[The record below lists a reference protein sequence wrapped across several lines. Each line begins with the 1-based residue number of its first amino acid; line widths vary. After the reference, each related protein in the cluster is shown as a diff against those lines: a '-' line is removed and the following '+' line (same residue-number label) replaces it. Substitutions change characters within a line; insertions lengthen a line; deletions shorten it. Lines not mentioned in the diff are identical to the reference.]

1 MFAHAQARGSQR
13 QRGNARR
20 SLLLIT
26 PNEQSVMT
34 QPYQAVPEQ
43 AFGALFEHSP
53 VPMLVSDALTLR
65 YLAVNQR
72 AIEEYGYTREELLGM
87 RVSDLRPSPLAR
99 HRKKDGTLI
108 DVEIVSQLVRLGDR
122 EVILAVATDITD
134 RLRAQQVQ
142 LSAERRAAEQIR
154 RSEERFALAA
164 RGTNDGLWDWDILQD
179 TQFVSPRF
187 VELLGY
193 REGEID
199 DTRSFITR
207 RLHPDDEVRQHT
219 ALMQHLEQQT
229 PYDVELRLATKDG
242 TYRWFR
248 VRGQAVFEPGGHP
261 VRMVGS
267 ATDMAERKLIE
278 RALLESE
285 QRFRSLIDNAAD
297 PILILS
303 KDGKLRYLSPANE
316 RALGYPASE
325 LVGTDGKLLMHP
337 DDRKRV
343 AKVFGALLEHPDQ
356 AGQAQ
361 YRLRHKDG
369 SWRTFSSV
377 ARNLIADRAISGIV
391 VNSRDITAQAALEE
405 QLRHSQ
411 KMEAVG
417 MLAGGVAHDFNNML
431 TAITS
436 FAEFISAQLPEGSK
450 IEADLAQI
458 RIAADRAVGLTRQLL
473 AFSRKQV
480 MQPRVLE
487 VNKLVGGLDQMLRR
501 LIGEDVE
508 LRTSLSDGLPAV
520 KADPSQLEQV
530 LVNLVVNARDAMPRG
545 GQLTIETECVLI
557 DEAVARNELE
567 VKPGRYLLIAVR
579 DTGIGIDAETQA
591 RIFEPFFTT
600 KTQGRGTGL
609 GLSTVYGVV
618 KQNGG
623 HIRVESALGQGTTF
637 KIYLPASDSLPTLA
651 ALPAREVGDLRGHE
665 TILVVEDEELV
676 RVAVR
681 TSLERLGYTVICAGD
696 GDEASILARA
706 HTGVI
711 DLLLTDVIMP
721 RQNGRQVADQLQIM
735 RPGLQV
741 IFMSGYAENAIVHHG
756 VLDENLEFLEKPFT
770 QTSLVRKIRQVLDRR
785 RMNA

>member
-1 MFAHAQARGSQR
+1 
-13 QRGNARR
+13 
-20 SLLLIT
+20 
-26 PNEQSVMT
+26 MT
-34 QPYQAVPEQ
+34 HPPDALPEQ
-43 AFGALFEHSP
+43 AFGELFEHSP
-53 VPMLVSDALTLR
+53 VPMLVFDALTLR

-72 AIEEYGYTREELLGM
+72 AIEEYGYSREELLGM
-87 RVSDLRPSPLAR
+87 QVTDLRPSALAK
-99 HRKKDGTLI
+99 HLKKDGTLI
-108 DVEIVSQLVRLGDR
+108 DVEIVSQLVRFGTRDL
-122 EVILAVATDITD
+122 VLAVATDISD
-134 RLRAQQVQ
+134 RLRAQQAQ

-164 RGTNDGLWDWDILQD
+164 RGTNDGLWDWDIQKD

-187 VELLGY
+187 IELLGY
-193 REGEID
+193 REGEVE
-199 DTRSFITR
+199 DTHSFITR
-207 RLHPDDEVRQHT
+207 RVHPDDEVRQHS
-219 ALMQHLEQQT
+219 ALTRHLEDQT
-229 PYDVELRLATKDG
+229 PYDIELRLATKDG

-248 VRGQAVFEPGGHP
+248 VRGQAVFEPGGRP

-267 ATDMAERKLIE
+267 ATDMADRKLIE

-297 PILILS
+297 PILVLS
-303 KDGKLRYLSPANE
+303 KDGALRYLSPANE
-316 RALGYPASE
+316 RALGYAASE
-325 LVGTDGKLLMHP
+325 LVGTDGVLLVHP
-337 DDRKRV
+337 DDRARV
-343 AKVFGALLEHPDQ
+343 KKVFKGLFDHPDQ
-356 AGQAQ
+356 IGQAQ
-361 YRLRHKDG
+361 YRLRHRDG

-377 ARNLIADRAISGIV
+377 ARNLIADRSISGIV

-436 FAEFISAQLPEGSK
+436 FAEFISTELPKGSK

-487 VNKLVGGLDQMLRR
+487 VNLLVGGLDKMLRR

-508 LRTSLSDGLPAV
+508 LRTALSEGLPTV
-520 KADPSQLEQV
+520 RADPSQLEQV

-545 GQLTIETECVLI
+545 GQLVIETECVTL
-557 DEAVARNELE
+557 DDAAAGPDQE
-567 VKPGRYLLIAVR
+567 VKPGRYLLIQVR
-579 DTGIGIDAETQA
+579 DTGVGMDAATQA

-623 HIRVESALGQGTTF
+623 HIRVESAPGQGTTF
-637 KIYLPASDSLPTLA
+637 RVFLPASDSLPTLA
-651 ALPAREVGDLRGHE
+651 ALPLREIGDLRGHE
-665 TILVVEDEELV
+665 TVLVVEDEELV
-676 RVAVR
+676 RGAVR
-681 TSLERLGYTVICAGD
+681 TSLERLGYQVLCASD
-696 GDEASILARA
+696 GDEACILARS
-706 HTGVI
+706 HPGLI
-711 DLLLTDVIMP
+711 DVLLTDVIMP
-721 RQNGRQVADQLQIM
+721 RQNGRQVADQLLQM
-735 RPGLQV
+735 RPGLLV

-756 VLDENLEFLEKPFT
+756 VLEEGLEFLEKPFT
-770 QTSLVRKIRQVLDRR
+770 QTALVRKIRQVLDRR
-785 RMNA
+785 PSQA